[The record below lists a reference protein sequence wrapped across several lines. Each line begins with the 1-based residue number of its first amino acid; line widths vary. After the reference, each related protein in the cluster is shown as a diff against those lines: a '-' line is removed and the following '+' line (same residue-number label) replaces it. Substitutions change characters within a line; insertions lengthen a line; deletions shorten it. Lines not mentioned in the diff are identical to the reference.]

1 MLLFRDSFT
10 LSRICCSTRWRICS
24 PNTRSLVFKLSR
36 YSGTC
41 VKEMGIISKAGIVQ
55 EEGHKSNQ
63 RYSTLFKCLITKDF
77 SSGGRPEKVP
87 NPLDQ
92 YLLCAW
98 PTGRETIFLHLSSK
112 EEFPFV
118 YHIWCWF
125 VIFVFF
131 IGFFA
136 RWIKG
141 LQAMLVTRKRT
152 TLGLSTGE
160 IKTWKMS
167 KEFTG
172 LQFWR
177 PNHYVENA
185 YFVSFANLWQKCYY

>member
-10 LSRICCSTRWRICS
+10 LSRICCSTKWRICS

-36 YSGTC
+36 YCGTC
-41 VKEMGIISKAGIVQ
+41 VQKMGIISKAGIVQ

-63 RYSTLFKCLITKDF
+63 RYSTLSKCLITKDF

-98 PTGRETIFLHLSSK
+98 PTGRETIFHHFSSGGG
-112 EEFPFV
+112 FPFV

-131 IGFFA
+131 IDFSA

-152 TLGLSTGE
+152 TLGLSTGD
-160 IKTWKMS
+160 IQTLKVS
-167 KEFTG
+167 KK
-172 LQFWR
+172 LQECSF
-177 PNHYVENA
+177 YVEN
-185 YFVSFANLWQKCYY
+185 V